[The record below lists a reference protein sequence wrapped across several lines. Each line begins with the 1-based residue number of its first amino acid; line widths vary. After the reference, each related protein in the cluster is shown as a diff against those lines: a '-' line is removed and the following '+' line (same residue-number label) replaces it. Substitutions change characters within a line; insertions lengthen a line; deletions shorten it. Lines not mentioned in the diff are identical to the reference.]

1 MIDQA
6 SPRASLAPRARRKT
20 SLAWLK
26 PAVLVGALVPL
37 VDMVV
42 RASSGRLGA
51 NPISELLNRLGL
63 LSLIFLLA
71 SLACTP
77 LKLLFRVGWP
87 MQLRRMLGLLAF
99 FYVSLH
105 FGVYV
110 LLERRGAS
118 ESLVEDVVK
127 RPFISVG
134 TLAFALLIPLAA
146 TSTAGAVKRMGAA
159 RWRRLHRLS
168 YAAAAL
174 GALHFIWRVKRDLTE
189 PLVYAA
195 VLAVL
200 LGIRL
205 MNRKPAP
212 R

>member
-1 MIDQA
+1 MNDA
-6 SPRASLAPRARRKT
+6 STAQRLPRVRRAAA
-20 SLAWLK
+20 LGWLK

-37 VDMVV
+37 ADMVV

-51 NPISELLNRLGL
+51 NPISEVLNRLGL
-63 LSLIFLLA
+63 LALIFLLA

-77 LKLLFRVGWP
+77 LKLLFHVGWP

-110 LLERRGAS
+110 LLDRRGAS
-118 ESLVEDVVK
+118 ESLLEDLAK
-127 RPFISVG
+127 RPFITVG
-134 TLAFALLIPLAA
+134 TLAFLLLVPLAA

-159 RWRRLHRLS
+159 RWRRLHRLA
-168 YAAAAL
+168 YAAAGL
-174 GALHFIWRVKRDLTE
+174 GALHFLWRVKRDLTE

-195 VLAVL
+195 ILALLLAV
-200 LGIRL
+200 RY
-205 MNRKPAP
+205 MNRKPA
-212 R
+212 RA